1 MADPQKLAALE
12 QYADTGTW
20 DGAKARL
27 GASQDEA
34 LARQSSL
41 GDLTGAAPQ
50 ATQAT
55 MPTVSNPYGRF
66 LGAVENYQSGYDQS
80 KARMASAQDQY
91 MGQVASAQSAHR
103 AEADQ
108 AIADAQSQFM
118 ASAAGGGG
126 SGGDLSQ
133 WELEALATAQGR
145 EYQDAAAAD
154 QAQLSDQNASE
165 AELARQLAGFA
176 QMGDEDAQSQ
186 RSIDYALDKQG
197 QASEDERFR
206 AQQAWYANNP
216 DDPALN
222 QLAGP
227 QVDEHRRQREQEM
240 QAWVNDWAGSDRLGG
255 SRSQRQEAYLASLNP
270 TQQIVMP
277 SGELDLS
284 QQDNYSRVRER
295 AAGEADAQRQ
305 LIEQY
310 VGPEFTREAF
320 VDLNLR
326 PDLGEQGQR
335 LLAGGMFPELTSK
348 DQMDAAEQ
356 QREAAY
362 FEQTGFKSPTDQ
374 RSWTEA
380 ERKNAGLTDPNNRQ
394 VRRPD
399 DPDVM
404 RSLGLAP
411 DDVERMRSD
420 PAWEEVVGA
429 AETYIDPPEEAADQ
443 AVYSPNALKTKLEGL
458 GYNPDMVRLIVAMYA
473 PSMVG

>member
-20 DGAKARL
+20 EGAKSRL

-41 GDLTGAAPQ
+41 GDLTGASPQ
-50 ATQAT
+50 ATQST

-80 KARMASAQDQY
+80 KARMASAQEQY
-91 MGQVASAQSAHR
+91 MGQVASAKSAHQ

-108 AIADAQSQFM
+108 AIADAQARFM
-118 ASAAGGGG
+118 ASASGSG
-126 SGGDLSQ
+126 SGGDDLSQ
-133 WELEALATAQGR
+133 WELEALATAQGA

-154 QAQLSDQNASE
+154 QAQLSEQNASE

-176 QMGDEDAQSQ
+176 QMGDEDAKSQ
-186 RSIDYALDKQG
+186 RSIDYALDQQG
-197 QASEDERFR
+197 QATDEERYR
-206 AQQAWYANNP
+206 AAQAWDANHP
-216 DDPALN
+216 
-222 QLAGP
+222 GV
-227 QVDEHRRQREQEM
+227 QVVGNDAAAAEKE
-240 QAWVNDWAGSDRLGG
+240 AWINDWAGSDRLGG

-326 PDLGEQGQR
+326 PDLGDQGQR
-335 LLAGGMFPELTSK
+335 LLAEGMFPDLTPK
-348 DQMDAAEQ
+348 EQMDAAEA

-362 FEQTGFKSPTDQ
+362 FDETGFKSPTDQ

-399 DPDVM
+399 DPDIMASVGI
-404 RSLGLAP
+404 SADELGQITNSP
-411 DDVERMRSD
+411 E
-420 PAWEEVVGA
+420 WEDAIYTTENLISGN
-429 AETYIDPPEEAADQ
+429 EDEGIPP
-443 AVYSPNALKTKLEGL
+443 VYSAAQLRSMLAEKYDNEKLEK
-458 GYNPDMVRLIVAMYA
+458 LIVAMYS

>member
-20 DGAKARL
+20 EGAKSRL
-27 GASQDEA
+27 GASQDQA

-41 GDLTGAAPQ
+41 GDLIGAAPQ

-55 MPTVSNPYGRF
+55 TPTVSNPYGRF

-91 MGQVASAQSAHR
+91 MGQVAAAQSAHR

-108 AIADAQSQFM
+108 AIADAQARYM
-118 ASAAGGGG
+118 ASASGRSGSG

-133 WELEALATAQGR
+133 WELEALAGAQGK
-145 EYQDAAAAD
+145 EYQQAAAAD
-154 QAQLSDQNASE
+154 QGQLAEQNASE

-176 QMGDEDAQSQ
+176 QMGDADAQSQ

-197 QASEDERFR
+197 QATDEERFR
-206 AQQAWYANNP
+206 AAQAWDANHP
-216 DDPALN
+216 
-222 QLAGP
+222 GV
-227 QVDEHRRQREQEM
+227 QVIGNDAAMAEKE
-240 QAWVNDWAGSDRLGG
+240 AWINDWAGSDRLGG

-284 QQDNYSRVRER
+284 QQDNYSRIRER

-335 LLAGGMFPELTSK
+335 LLAEGMFPELTPK
-348 DQMDAAEQ
+348 EQMDAAEQ

-404 RSLGLAP
+404 
-411 DDVERMRSD
+411 
-420 PAWEEVVGA
+420 
-429 AETYIDPPEEAADQ
+429 Q
-443 AVYSPNALKTKLEGL
+443 AVGISADELGQITTSPEWEDAIYTTENLISGNEDEGIPPVYSAAQLRSMLAEKYDNEKLEK
-458 GYNPDMVRLIVAMYA
+458 LIVAMYS